1 VRDVLHYEKF
11 EIIETVDAWTIILVT
26 VPITAL
32 AKRMKPLAAMTLGF
46 AIASASWF
54 VMGAVPTLV
63 ATIGAIVLFA
73 LGESLQA
80 PRFYEY
86 VADLAPKEQVGTY
99 MGFAFLPIAIGT
111 FIAGAIAGPLVV
123 RYVGERKG
131 DLFVPGPEFA
141 HAGRMWFWIGAIGIV
156 STLAMLAYD
165 RLVVKRK

>member
-1 VRDVLHYEKF
+1 
-11 EIIETVDAWTIILVT
+11 
-26 VPITAL
+26 
-32 AKRMKPLAAMTLGF
+32 
-46 AIASASWF
+46 
-54 VMGAVPTLV
+54 MGAVPTLV

-131 DLFVPGPEFA
+131 ELFVPGPEFA